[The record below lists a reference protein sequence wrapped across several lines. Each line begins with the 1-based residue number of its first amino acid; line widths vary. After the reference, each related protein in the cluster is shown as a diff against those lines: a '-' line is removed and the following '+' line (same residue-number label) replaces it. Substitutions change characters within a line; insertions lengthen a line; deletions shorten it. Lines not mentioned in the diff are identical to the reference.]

1 MRWLTDAA
9 GQEGVLLQRRGT
21 VHGRVA
27 PEASPAM
34 PDTATIMEGW
44 QRSLAVRLPGM
55 LLPYVSDYADAI
67 ADALT
72 IMRRVRH
79 GESCVDILDEAI
91 YQQRLQPDFEL
102 LAAIHS
108 GHDMQEIEKIAFDAV
123 KSGELFAEDL
133 WMKVSCLSFF
143 DEDDSIR
150 FRFSYGM
157 EMFKDQEDDP
167 LRERLAAELAERVFP
182 ECAMVTRH
190 AALQALLQTL
200 LGFRPDFVERIIYS
214 NAPQGGAQFHQDVEH
229 GHHGVVYAQLH
240 GRTAWLALPREVL
253 LREIDAFMALP
264 DALPGFADDQLA
276 ALKAMAASQEK
287 LVEAME
293 SDDQGTLEILLNH
306 TPAFTRQLVEHGWG
320 LTLHAGDVLLLP
332 QHSTADCCW
341 HSVFCLDD
349 EPGHSL
355 SFALAEPS

>member
-9 GQEGVLLQRRGT
+9 GHEGVLLQRRGT

-27 PEASPAM
+27 PEASPVM
-34 PDTATIMEGW
+34 PDTAAIRDDW
-44 QRSLAVRLPGM
+44 QHSLAVRLPG
-55 LLPYVSDYADAI
+55 LLLSAVPDYVEAI

-72 IMRRVRH
+72 IMRRVRQ
-79 GESCVDILDEAI
+79 GESCVDILDEAV

-102 LAAIHS
+102 LAAVHS
-108 GHDMQEIEKIAFDAV
+108 GHDAQEIEKIAFDAV

-157 EMFKDQEDDP
+157 EMFKNQEDDP
-167 LRERLAAELAERVFP
+167 LRERLAAELAGRVFP
-182 ECAMVTRH
+182 ECAVITDH
-190 AALQALLQTL
+190 APLLDLLQTL
-200 LGFRPDFVERIIYS
+200 LGFRPEFVERIIYS

-229 GHHGVVYAQLH
+229 GHHGVIYAQLH
-240 GRTAWLALPREVL
+240 GRTAWLALPRTAL
-253 LREIDAFMALP
+253 LQEIGQFIRQAGVADDARFRDLP
-264 DALPGFADDQLA
+264 TAADALADML
-276 ALKAMAASQEK
+276 
-287 LVEAME
+287 E
-293 SDDQGTLEILLNH
+293 SEDQGALEWLLNH

-320 LTLHAGDVLLLP
+320 LTLQAGDVLLLP